1 MWEFAEQARGHG
13 EALPLPSLPPN
24 YQRATGEG
32 GDGASG
38 P

>member
-1 MWEFAEQARGHG
+1 MWESAERAPGHR
-13 EALPLPSLPPN
+13 EALPLPSLPQN
-24 YQRATGEG
+24 YQRATREG